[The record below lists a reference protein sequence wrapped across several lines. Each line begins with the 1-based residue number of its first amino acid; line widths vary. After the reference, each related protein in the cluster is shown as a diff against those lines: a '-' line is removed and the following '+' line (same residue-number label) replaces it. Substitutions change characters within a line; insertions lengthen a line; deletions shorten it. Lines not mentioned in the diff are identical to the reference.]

1 MTELLWQASTAL
13 LPHPGSGSLM
23 LEGVEIEVG
32 VQDLG
37 FFGLRAVQDG
47 YVGGTKED
55 SHPGLVCHQ
64 DPFVDRGGGQSFL
77 GIPGWGESKE
87 VAQHPATHYVP
98 TAMTQPQVSVEP
110 RLRRPT
116 PGIL

>member
-23 LEGVEIEVG
+23 LEGVKIEVG

-37 FFGLRAVQDG
+37 FLGLRAVQDG

-55 SHPGLVCHQ
+55 PHPGLVCHQ
-64 DPFVDRGGGQSFL
+64 DPFVDRGEFPWHPRVGGVQ
-77 GIPGWGESKE
+77 GGC
-87 VAQHPATHYVP
+87 PAPYNTLCPH
-98 TAMTQPQVSVEP
+98 SND
-110 RLRRPT
+110 PT
-116 PGIL
+116 PSVS